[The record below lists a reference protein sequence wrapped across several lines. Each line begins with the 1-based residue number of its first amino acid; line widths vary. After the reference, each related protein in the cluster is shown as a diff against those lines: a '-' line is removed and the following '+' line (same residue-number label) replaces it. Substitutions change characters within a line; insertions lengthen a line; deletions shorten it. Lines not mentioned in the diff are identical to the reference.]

1 LHLLE
6 PDWSG
11 YHLVSAGV
19 VVDIVVIVAPVVAVV
34 VVSVAL
40 VFIIEVVVVTV
51 APVVIVDVVVVAGSL
66 EQSLNAF
73 QDILALQHVSTD
85 SNPVSHGLIFP
96 PHDGSPSQSR
106 THMPLFQST
115 YQTGEVGD
123 FVSRLEGLVVG
134 PAVVGLP
141 VGDLEGE
148 DVGFGGVGDPDGA
161 SEGGVVGPSVGD

>member
-1 LHLLE
+1 M
-6 PDWSG
+6 
-11 YHLVSAGV
+11 

-85 SNPVSHGLIFP
+85 WNPVSHDLIFP

-106 THMPLFQST
+106 THLQFHCRCTRKMM
-115 YQTGEVGD
+115 
-123 FVSRLEGLVVG
+123 R
-134 PAVVGLP
+134 
-141 VGDLEGE
+141 DLYCAT
-148 DVGFGGVGDPDGA
+148 PQKYYYMNMKQA
-161 SEGGVVGPSVGD
+161 